1 MQAYVNPGG
10 INAACLTLIK
20 TFQCPSDPTPPQ
32 VTAADGVAYPGNNYR
47 GNQGTAF
54 M

>member
-1 MQAYVNPGG
+1 MPAYTNPGG
-10 INAACLTLIK
+10 INAACGNVLPI
-20 TFQCPSDPTPPQ
+20 FFCPSDP
-32 VTAADGVAYPGNNYR
+32 VSSVNLGHPGNNYR